1 MIQTRSVQL
10 LLATLVAVSTTSA
23 QTAPQT
29 PSQPAAAPA
38 PNRSGPVIKS
48 GGATYDVPR
57 IDFAT
62 PLDLTYRVAFELS
75 KGSSPATAVD
85 TGLDSVARFLNM
97 QARAGVPV
105 GQLKLAVV
113 VHGGAT
119 FDLLKNDAYRERT
132 GENNPNIALIEE
144 LSKAG
149 VQIIVCGQSAASRG
163 LTKDMFLEPVNVAL
177 SAMTAFAVLQ
187 ERGYHV
193 NPF

>member
-1 MIQTRSVQL
+1 MIQTRSAQL
-10 LLATLVAVSTTSA
+10 LFATLVAVSTTSA
-23 QTAPQT
+23 Q
-29 PSQPAAAPA
+29 PAAQPSAPPA
-38 PNRSGPVIKS
+38 PNRSGPVIQS

-57 IDFAT
+57 IDFKT

-85 TGLDSVARFLNM
+85 PGLDSVARFLNM
-97 QARAGVPV
+97 QARAGVPL

-119 FDLLKNDAYRERT
+119 LDLLNNEAYRERT
-132 GENNPNIALIEE
+132 GANNPNLTLIAD

-163 LTKDMFLEPVNVAL
+163 LTKEMFLEPVNVAL